1 MSSKNCKSTLK
12 SFMNLRDYSRHYHS
26 HLLEP
31 LQDKKQSILKI
42 SNTLK
47 LFHTNRITMKH
58 KHIHEHRT
66 RHEHRHV
73 EMDDILRR

>member
-47 LFHTNRITMKH
+47 LFHTNTQ
-58 KHIHEHRT
+58 T
-66 RHEHRHV
+66 T
-73 EMDDILRR
+73 